1 LAAFRHQ
8 TTSIPIT
15 TQKEADMGLMDKVKQ
30 GAGTALNKAQQGVNQ
45 GKAKIDQAQSKRQ
58 WDGLLHNLGA
68 AIWAEQREGGST
80 DAVTAAWAA
89 LDEHLAANGPVEADA
104 SAEDATTGGTGTA
117 PPANGDAS
125 YGSSTTEVPGSDGA

>member
-1 LAAFRHQ
+1 
-8 TTSIPIT
+8 
-15 TQKEADMGLMDKVKQ
+15 MGLMDKVKQ

-68 AIWAEQREGGST
+68 AIWAEQREGGSS

-89 LDEHLAANGPVEADA
+89 LDEHLAANGPIEADA
-104 SAEDATTGGTGTA
+104 SAEDATNGGGGAGAA
-117 PPANGDAS
+117 PATGDAS
-125 YGSSTTEVPGSDGA
+125 YGSPTTEVHGSDGA

>member
-1 LAAFRHQ
+1 
-8 TTSIPIT
+8 
-15 TQKEADMGLMDKVKQ
+15 MGLMDKVKQ

-68 AIWAEQREGGST
+68 AVWAEQREGGSS

-89 LDEHLAANGPVEADA
+89 LDEHLASNGPVEADA
-104 SAEDATTGGTGTA
+104 GAEDATSGGASSAA
-117 PPANGDAS
+117 PTTGDAAT